1 MIDLNKASVMNT
13 ATASTVIDQ
22 ELIPFGLVE
31 SAGVNAFAD
40 YVPSKLNE
48 TESNEEKEKNEFI
61 DIFICH
67 LIFYAV
73 FCISLVL
80 HILIDLGVG
89 SFVKTQFLQLMEN
102 LKNNVVEKNPAF
114 A

>member
-1 MIDLNKASVMNT
+1 MT
-13 ATASTVIDQ
+13 AAAAPTVKDQ
-22 ELIPFGLVE
+22 ELMPYGLVQ

-40 YVPSKLNE
+40 FVPSKLNE
-48 TESNEEKEKNEFI
+48 TESKDEKEKNDFI
-61 DIFICH
+61 NIFSCH

-80 HILIDLGVG
+80 HILIDLGFG
-89 SFVKTQFLQLMEN
+89 SFVKNQFLQLIEN
-102 LKNNVVEKNPAF
+102 LKNNVVEKNPVF

>member
-1 MIDLNKASVMNT
+1 MNT
-13 ATASTVIDQ
+13 ATAPTVKDQ
-22 ELIPFGLVE
+22 ELMTFGLVE

-40 YVPSKLNE
+40 FVPSKLKV
-48 TESNEEKEKNEFI
+48 TESNEEKEKNDFI

-89 SFVKTQFLQLMEN
+89 SFVKNQFLQLMEN
-102 LKNNVVEKNPAF
+102 SKNNVVEKNPAF